1 MALSS
6 DLVFSRVPS
15 MHGLFDDVST
25 IAYNDSNSVM
35 AGALYFDPFDL
46 LGSKDLTLSSYEGIG
61 HGTPGSLPNLS
72 LHVVTSGGAACAP

>member
-1 MALSS
+1 
-6 DLVFSRVPS
+6 

-46 LGSKDLTLSSYEGIG
+46 LGSKGLTLSSYEGIG